1 MIHRS
6 PRGVGGFSILY
17 YYAFFISI
25 VNDSRIKNTC
35 NLHAKVL

>member
-6 PRGVGGFSILY
+6 PRGSVDSLY